1 MHRHKIIPETVTGD
15 LPNFNAFERTFFAI
29 DMIQEVDGVLDD
41 TVTDVTIITKGEKE
55 ITANQGTGADS
66 QDTHEHKCFM
76 FLSLSDLF
84 NIHIV

>member
-1 MHRHKIIPETVTGD
+1 MHRHKIIPATVTGN

-55 ITANQGTGADS
+55 NNS
-66 QDTHEHKCFM
+66 QSGYRSRFTRHT
-76 FLSLSDLF
+76 
-84 NIHIV
+84 